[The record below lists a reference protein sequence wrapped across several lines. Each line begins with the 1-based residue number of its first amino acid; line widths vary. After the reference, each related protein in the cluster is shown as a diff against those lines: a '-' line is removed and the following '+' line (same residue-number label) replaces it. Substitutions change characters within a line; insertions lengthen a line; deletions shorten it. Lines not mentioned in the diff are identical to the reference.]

1 MEALGLF
8 EGKED
13 RVIPLKYSD
22 RSKTPIEPYL
32 SDQWF
37 VKMGD
42 RDDGKPGLA
51 QMAMD
56 AVTER
61 PREVLPGALRKIV
74 PRLARREARL
84 VHQPPTL
91 VGTSHSG
98 VDAEPFRA
106 IRAVTKHEVTIG
118 RTCECEAKGL
128 TDESSGEL
136 RDQMPIHICAGKWH
150 ESQYSDRNKTRS
162 N

>member
-1 MEALGLF
+1 MEELGLF

-13 RVIPLKYSD
+13 RDIPLKYSD

-56 AVTER
+56 AVTSGRVKFFPER
-61 PREVLPGALRKIV
+61 YAQDV

-84 VHQPPTL
+84 VHQPATL
-91 VGTSHSG
+91 VGAPDSGLEARRQDSGLGRCATSSAQQWSWSQRLRQG
-98 VDAEPFRA
+98 P
-106 IRAVTKHEVTIG
+106 T
-118 RTCECEAKGL
+118 TCVVWKETLKRKL
-128 TDESSGEL
+128 
-136 RDQMPIHICAGKWH
+136 
-150 ESQYSDRNKTRS
+150 DR
-162 N
+162 

>member
-1 MEALGLF
+1 MEELGLF

-61 PREVLPGALRKIV
+61 PGEVLPGALR
-74 PRLARREARL
+74 RALTSTGSARSATGASAGNSGGATAFRCGRQSRQCAEALEAAKRE
-84 VHQPPTL
+84 
-91 VGTSHSG
+91 TSTDYYAPVKRRSAG
-98 VDAEPFRA
+98 VA
-106 IRAVTKHEVTIG
+106 TG
-118 RTCECEAKGL
+118 RG
-128 TDESSGEL
+128 G
-136 RDQMPIHICAGKWH
+136 
-150 ESQYSDRNKTRS
+150 RS
-162 N
+162 HTA

>member
-1 MEALGLF
+1 MINILNPDGTINENGGKYAGLDRYKAREAVVEDMEELGLF

-13 RVIPLKYSD
+13 REIPLKYSD

-56 AVTER
+56 AVT
-61 PREVLPGALRKIV
+61 
-74 PRLARREARL
+74 
-84 VHQPPTL
+84 T
-91 VGTSHSG
+91 
-98 VDAEPFRA
+98 
-106 IRAVTKHEVTIG
+106 
-118 RTCECEAKGL
+118 
-128 TDESSGEL
+128 
-136 RDQMPIHICAGKWH
+136 AG
-150 ESQYSDRNKTRS
+150 
-162 N
+162 